1 MSGQSQDESH
11 VIKSV
16 LQVTLEP
23 SEAKN
28 GFVFLNKL
36 YDKMNTVNNIAN
48 SFSTPS
54 NPSPPPNSIEAI
66 LKSTLSSLIPQP
78 APQTPQP
85 QQPVLDLIPCERCG
99 KLYPMDKIFD
109 HESLCGLVPEASLP
123 QQSMTAPPVNLP
135 PAQPTNPTP
144 LPKSTKID
152 RTMIGALLQE
162 RILMFAGNNGGF
174 KMAGKFLLESYDRAS
189 QLIKKEGKVDENSVL
204 SLLKKEI
211 LTHTKD
217 LSVVECTRIA
227 QSRNHANAKDLINFY
242 GGFLETPNNEFY
254 NELVTTISE
263 KDLNTIFGTI
273 LIELSFE
280 MRTATRNKNMLQN
293 EHVPILNRLA
303 QMSNDPRILKALG
316 NLVSKESLSAAT
328 CTAREMENSSALVGF
343 MGVTC
348 ILSSYDKNAF
358 HYFSTLLSRYPQ
370 CSVQEVQSLQDNL
383 RNKIRESVN
392 IVHGVVKKLFVD
404 KELKEPTLSWVGAF
418 LQLNDTRAN
427 INPVDPLS
435 FEINLVLSTDGF
447 MIFLLEI
454 LLNFCKPFMDPKAP
468 KVSMIQS
475 TYCPQSHRYDFSK
488 QPKLA
493 QFSELDLSLGEAPTF
508 NFISETF
515 FATLYAVH
523 VGLMSTISHYNSILT
538 LYNQNRNQIESLKAK
553 FGDSWSATPQGQKLQ
568 DSFNKIHEWLDSFAT
583 QLLDPEFLRLLCQFS
598 LLTMNW
604 MLTFTPTPGTKEISV
619 ETKKLYS
626 HFPEF
631 YVKDIA
637 DLLTFFI
644 RYKPDI
650 VLEIPEFLQK
660 IIDYCVTLLNFPTLV
675 KSPIIRAKLTTILSE
690 IVYKKQFEEQ
700 KVQKSG
706 WGMISPLA
714 IQYASAFQE
723 NKLAQ
728 TSLSH
733 GLMLIYVDA
742 DIVEGLDVDKEN
754 FDKYSLRRNIALLLN
769 DLWNMSIFKT
779 SFKKE
784 ATSNHFSKFINT
796 VMNDSIH
803 TLEDSLG
810 RLVDIRTLQLA
821 MADKEEWDKQD
832 QIIKDERQ
840 RYYEIQENSSRGFL
854 SLANS
859 CLDILVQ
866 LTREPDIVP
875 SFIEPQTVGRV
886 AAMLNHFFVSL
897 CGPKCNNLKVNNP
910 EKYSFSPKNLLMKI
924 TQITLSFVG
933 FPAFIDTMSKEIDY
947 SGDVMKQAHFRLIQ
961 NKIVH
966 DADAQK
972 FLEFVAKVE
981 SKLQVTE
988 APVVSP
994 ADLPSTPTIME
1005 LDLDT
1010 LEKHY
1015 VAELEDKRFD
1025 SFDMKVEGSEKY
1037 NHHYASNIETSSI
1050 SALSGS
1056 RMQRIV
1062 KECTMMATSLPISL
1076 SSSIFVRAD
1085 EERMD
1090 VLKALIIGP
1099 MGTPYSIGC
1108 FQFDIFLP
1116 PTYPMDPPLCNM
1128 ETTGNG
1134 TVRFNPNLYN
1144 CGKVCLSLL
1153 GTWHGDQNSK
1163 WNAVSSTI
1171 HQVLVSIQALI
1182 LVDQPYFNEPAYDSQ
1197 KGTKE
1202 GELRSKEYN
1211 ESIRLSTLRHAILGQ
1226 LRNPSQGFE
1235 EIIKTH
1241 FRIQKDRLLNQCEEW
1256 RRESSDENSAKFER
1270 SIEDLKK
1277 ELTKLS

>member
-1 MSGQSQDESH
+1 M
-11 VIKSV
+11 
-16 LQVTLEP
+16 
-23 SEAKN
+23 
-28 GFVFLNKL
+28 
-36 YDKMNTVNNIAN
+36 
-48 SFSTPS
+48 
-54 NPSPPPNSIEAI
+54 
-66 LKSTLSSLIPQP
+66 
-78 APQTPQP
+78 
-85 QQPVLDLIPCERCG
+85 
-99 KLYPMDKIFD
+99 
-109 HESLCGLVPEASLP
+109 GLTS
-123 QQSMTAPPVNLP
+123 
-135 PAQPTNPTP
+135 
-144 LPKSTKID
+144 
-152 RTMIGALLQE
+152 
-162 RILMFAGNNGGF
+162 
-174 KMAGKFLLESYDRAS
+174 
-189 QLIKKEGKVDENSVL
+189 
-204 SLLKKEI
+204 
-211 LTHTKD
+211 
-217 LSVVECTRIA
+217 
-227 QSRNHANAKDLINFY
+227 
-242 GGFLETPNNEFY
+242 
-254 NELVTTISE
+254 
-263 KDLNTIFGTI
+263 
-273 LIELSFE
+273 
-280 MRTATRNKNMLQN
+280 
-293 EHVPILNRLA
+293 
-303 QMSNDPRILKALG
+303 
-316 NLVSKESLSAAT
+316 
-328 CTAREMENSSALVGF
+328 
-343 MGVTC
+343 
-348 ILSSYDKNAF
+348 ILSTYDKNAF
-358 HYFSTLLSRYPQ
+358 HYYSSLIARYPQ
-370 CSVQEVQSLQDNL
+370 CPQQEVQTLTDNIRSKL
-383 RNKIRESVN
+383 REAVG
-392 IVHGVVKKLFVD
+392 IVHGVVKRLFVD

-427 INPVDPLS
+427 MNPVDPLS

-447 MIFLLEI
+447 LVFLLNV
-454 LLNFCKPFMDPKAP
+454 LLNFCKPFMDPKTS
-468 KVSMIQS
+468 KVSMIQT
-475 TYCPQSHRYDFSK
+475 TYCPLSHRYDFSK

-493 QFSELDLSLGEAPTF
+493 QFSDVDLNFGEVPSF
-508 NFISETF
+508 NFITETF
-515 FATLYAVH
+515 FTTLYCVH
-523 VGLMSTISHYNSILT
+523 VGLMPTITHYTSILQA
-538 LYNQNRNQIESLKAK
+538 YNQTQQQIEAMKAK
-553 FGDSWSATPQGQKLQ
+553 FGENWATTPQGQKIA
-568 DSFNKIHEWLDSFAT
+568 DSFNKIHEWIDSFAS
-583 QLLDPEFLRLLCQFS
+583 QLYEPEFLRMLCQYG
-598 LLTMNW
+598 LLVINWTMS
-604 MLTFTPTPGTKEISV
+604 FTPAPGVKEISA
-619 ETKKLYS
+619 ETKRIYS

-631 YVKDIA
+631 FVKDVA

-644 RYKPDI
+644 RYKPDE
-650 VLEIPEFLQK
+650 VLEIPDFLQK
-660 IIDYCVTLLNFPTLV
+660 IIDYCVTLLSYPTLV
-675 KSPIIRAKLTTILSE
+675 KNPIIRAKLTTILSE

-700 KVQKSG
+700 RIAKSG
-706 WGMISPLA
+706 WGTVRPVAM
-714 IQYASAFQE
+714 QYATVFQE

-728 TSLSH
+728 TSLAH
-733 GLMLIYVDA
+733 GLMSIYVDA

-769 DLWNMSIFKT
+769 DLWNMSVFMT

-784 ATSNHFSKFINT
+784 SSSNHFSKFINT

-821 MADKEEWDKQD
+821 MADKEEWEKQD

-840 RYYEIQENSSRGFL
+840 RYYGIQENSARGFL

-866 LTREPDIVP
+866 LTKEKDIVP
-875 SFIEPQTVGRV
+875 VFMDHLTIGRV

-910 EKYSFSPKNLLMKI
+910 EKYSFSPRNLLMKI

-933 FPAFIDTMSKEIDY
+933 YPTFIDTMSKDLDY

-966 DADAQK
+966 ESDAQR
-972 FLEFVAKVE
+972 FLEFIVKVE
-981 SKLQVTE
+981 SKLQVAE
-988 APVVSP
+988 PAMGASVSDAPP
-994 ADLPSTPTIME
+994 TPVIME
-1005 LDLDT
+1005 LDLEA

-1015 VAELEDKRFD
+1015 TSELEDKRFD
-1025 SFDMKVEGSEKY
+1025 SFDMKLEGSEKY
-1037 NHHYASNIETSSI
+1037 NHHYASNIESSSI

-1090 VLKALIIGP
+1090 VLKALIVGP

-1202 GELRSKEYN
+1202 GELRSNEYN

-1226 LRNPSQGFE
+1226 IKNPSPGFE
-1235 EIIKTH
+1235 EIIRTH
-1241 FRIQKDRLLNQCEEW
+1241 FKIQKDRLLKQCEEW
-1256 RRESSDENSAKFER
+1256 RKESSEENLPKFER

-1277 ELTKLS
+1277 ELNKLS